1 MKRTLPLTAA
11 TIAAALSVAGCMSGG
26 SKPDTASAKDH
37 ATPKAATKLDAATA
51 LNDIAATVTTAK
63 QNGIVTAAN
72 DPNHLL
78 GRPSQYTSKV
88 TFADSRVPA
97 SDRSGH
103 KAGDVELGGAI
114 ESFANAADASTRAK
128 YIQAVTKGMPAL
140 GEYDY
145 VHGALVIR
153 ISRLL
158 TPRQAGQYK
167 AAAAKLP

>member
-1 MKRTLPLTAA
+1 MRRTLALAA
-11 TIAAALSVAGCMSGG
+11 VAVTAALSVAGCTSSG
-26 SKPDTASAKDH
+26 SKPDTASAKNH
-37 ATPKAATKLDAATA
+37 AAPKVATKLDASGA
-51 LNDIAATVTTAK
+51 LNDVAATVTTAK
-63 QNGIVTAAN
+63 GNGTVTAAN

-88 TFADSRVPA
+88 TFADSRVA
-97 SDRSGH
+97 AADRAGH

-114 ESFANAADASTRAK
+114 EVFANAADASTRAK

-145 VHGALVIR
+145 VHGAIVVR
-153 ISRLL
+153 VSRYL
-158 TPRQAGQYK
+158 TPTQAGQYK

>member
-1 MKRTLPLTAA
+1 MKRTLALAA
-11 TIAAALSVAGCMSGG
+11 TVIAAALSVAGCTTGD
-26 SKPDTASAKDH
+26 SKPGTASAKDH
-37 ATPKAATKLDAATA
+37 ATPRTATKLDAATA
-51 LNDIAATVTTAK
+51 LNDIAAMVTTAK
-63 QNGIVTAAN
+63 QNGTVTAAN

-103 KAGDVELGGAI
+103 KAGDIELGGAI
-114 ESFANAADASTRAK
+114 EVFANAADASTRAK

-145 VHGALVIR
+145 VHGAVVIR
-153 ISRLL
+153 VSRHL
-158 TPRQAGQYK
+158 TPQQARQYK
-167 AAAAKLP
+167 EAADKLP